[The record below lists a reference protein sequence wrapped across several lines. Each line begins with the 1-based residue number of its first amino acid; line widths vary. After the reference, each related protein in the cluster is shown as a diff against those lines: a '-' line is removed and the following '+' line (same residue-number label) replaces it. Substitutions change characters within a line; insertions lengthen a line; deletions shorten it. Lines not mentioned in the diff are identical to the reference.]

1 MYEEYNMYEE
11 TPKEPSKRK
20 RTGLKVFIAIISA
33 VTLGIIAGVCCFGV
47 NYFGNKIF
55 KLYPENVINETNVGI
70 NKDDIENSELIAEK
84 DIQIS
89 VYDVS
94 DMVENVISSVVAING
109 TYMVQ
114 GVWGDS
120 YESLV
125 SGSGII
131 IGVNEEELLV
141 VTNAHVIDGVDNI
154 FITLYDDTE
163 ISASVKGKKSEYD
176 LAVLSVKLE
185 NIPKDA
191 VFTVAE
197 MGESSEV
204 EVGQAAIAVGNSLGY
219 GISVTTGCISAL
231 DKTVTVE
238 DVDYN
243 HLIQTDA
250 AINPGN
256 SGGALFN
263 AKGEVI
269 GINSVKMSTTGVE
282 GMGYAISV
290 SSVMDI
296 IQELSLKET
305 KEKLSDDE
313 RGYLGITGITVT
325 ASISYTY
332 GYPEGILIRSVLEGS
347 AADKAGLIKND
358 IIKSFDGEIIDS
370 YDELLELM
378 SYYAVGEEVEVVYY
392 HLNNRGDFDEKT
404 VTITLGEKSE

>member
-1 MYEEYNMYEE
+1 MYEEYNVYSNVSNEP
-11 TPKEPSKRK
+11 PKKKRK
-20 RTGLKVFIAIISA
+20 GWKVVAAIGAAVSLGL
-33 VTLGIIAGVCCFGV
+33 IAGVTFLGV
-47 NYFGNKIF
+47 SYFGNKFLNLNGVTSTEQASTGIEESDVV
-55 KLYPENVINETNVGI
+55 KAEVISDE
-70 NKDDIENSELIAEK
+70 

-94 DMVENVISSVVAING
+94 DMVSNVISSVVAING
-109 TYMVQ
+109 TYTVQ
-114 GVWGDS
+114 GMWGNT
-120 YESLV
+120 YESSV

-141 VTNAHVIDGVDNI
+141 VTNAHVIDDVDNI
-154 FITLYDDTE
+154 AITLYDGSE
-163 ISASVKGKKSEYD
+163 IAASVKGKKSEYD

-185 NIPKDA
+185 NVPSDA
-191 VFTVAE
+191 IFTIAQ
-197 MGESSEV
+197 MGESGKI

-231 DKTVTVE
+231 DKTVTVD
-238 DVDYN
+238 DVDYE

-263 AKGEVI
+263 ANGEVI

-305 KEKLSDDE
+305 KDKLSDDE

-325 ASISYTY
+325 SSISYTY
-332 GYPEGILIRSVLEGS
+332 GYPEGILIRSVTEGGG
-347 AADKAGLIKND
+347 ADRAGLIKND

-378 SYYAVGEEVEVVYY
+378 YYYGVGEEVEIVYY
-392 HLNNRGDFDEKT
+392 HLNNRGDFEEKT
-404 VTITLGEKSE
+404 TTVTLTAKPE